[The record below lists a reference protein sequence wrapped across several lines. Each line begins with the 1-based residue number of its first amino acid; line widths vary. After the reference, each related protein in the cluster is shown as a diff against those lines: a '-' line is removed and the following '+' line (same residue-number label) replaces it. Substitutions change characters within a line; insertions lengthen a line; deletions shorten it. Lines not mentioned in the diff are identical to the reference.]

1 MWMVV
6 YQSSN
11 LHQRR
16 RVTMHKGLGV
26 ILALVSMSVI
36 GSNSIPFK
44 DNSEIALTLSQGNYN
59 RIFVKND
66 KIVEAVFPEKA
77 MAIKRDE
84 QDGSVYIMLAAANP
98 FTLFLT
104 TEAGR
109 HFSVTLN
116 SEESLGKTI
125 ELVPQQPLPV
135 KVTPRQ
141 TKISQVAGNHEAI
154 PAAILAMLTH
164 MENHKPF
171 SDVVVTRQFG
181 KAQRWERGLTLL
193 PKESWDGKLL
203 KGETIELYNGG
214 KEPLELSQEWFAK
227 KDTLAI
233 KFSKP
238 TINPRERAML
248 YRVAGVDHG

>member
-1 MWMVV
+1 
-6 YQSSN
+6 
-11 LHQRR
+11 
-16 RVTMHKGLGV
+16 MHKGLGV

-44 DNSEIALTLSQGNYN
+44 DNSEIALTLSHGNYN

-84 QDGSVYIMLAAANP
+84 QDGSVYIMLAATTP

-125 ELVPQQPLPV
+125 ELIPQQPLSV
-135 KVTPRQ
+135 KVTTRQ
-141 TKISQVAGNHEAI
+141 TKTSPSGAYEAI
-154 PAAILAMLTH
+154 PEAILAMLTH
-164 MENHKPF
+164 MEHHKPF
-171 SDVVVTRQFG
+171 TDVVVTRQFG

-238 TINPRERAML
+238 TIKPRERAIL

>member
-1 MWMVV
+1 
-6 YQSSN
+6 
-11 LHQRR
+11 
-16 RVTMHKGLGV
+16 MHKGLGV

-84 QDGSVYIMLAAANP
+84 QDGSVYIMLAATNP

-125 ELVPQQPLPV
+125 ELIPQQPLPV
-135 KVTPRQ
+135 KVTVRQ
-141 TKISQVAGNHEAI
+141 TKTV
-154 PAAILAMLTH
+154 
-164 MENHKPF
+164 K
-171 SDVVVTRQFG
+171 
-181 KAQRWERGLTLL
+181 
-193 PKESWDGKLL
+193 
-203 KGETIELYNGG
+203 
-214 KEPLELSQEWFAK
+214 
-227 KDTLAI
+227 
-233 KFSKP
+233 
-238 TINPRERAML
+238 
-248 YRVAGVDHG
+248 